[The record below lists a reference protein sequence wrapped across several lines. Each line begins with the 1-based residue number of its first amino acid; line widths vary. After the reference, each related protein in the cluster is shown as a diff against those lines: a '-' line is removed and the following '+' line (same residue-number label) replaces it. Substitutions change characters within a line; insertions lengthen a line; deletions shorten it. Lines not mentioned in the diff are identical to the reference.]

1 MLWPIDHDG
10 FFNDVYDVARMMKM
24 LIKAGADVNETI
36 SKTFKNVSSSSI
48 KVKK

>member
-24 LIKAGADVNETI
+24 LIKAGADVNEVTI
-36 SKTFKNVSSSSI
+36 SST